1 MHTQVLVMLL
11 IHMAWLVMREFVG
24 DLMAMFVAML
34 VVVEVMVLGVVLEW
48 CQILIVIVVAL
59 MMTLLRVHLVA

>member
-1 MHTQVLVMLL
+1 MLVMLL

>member
-1 MHTQVLVMLL
+1 MLFV
-11 IHMAWLVMREFVG
+11 HVAWLVVREFVG

>member
-1 MHTQVLVMLL
+1 MLMML
-11 IHMAWLVMREFVG
+11 FVHVAWLVVREFVG

>member
-1 MHTQVLVMLL
+1 MLMML
-11 IHMAWLVMREFVG
+11 FVHVAWLVVREFVG

-59 MMTLLRVHLVA
+59 MMALLRVHLVA

>member
-1 MHTQVLVMLL
+1 MLL
-11 IHMAWLVMREFVG
+11 IHVAWLVVREFVG